1 MEWNCNVT
9 ITNLSLQALGTFS
22 SSSFLERDIKRFLVP
37 WGKKFLLNIKYKS
50 MNISLKTNLSFKNVT
65 IWTNSH
71 VCQWLYLW
79 HLLLKN
85 IVLAIIF
92 NHCSNYFLLSY
103 LNKML
108 LSKYL
113 WTLYVIER
121 GMKASKF
128 APHQNKWSLDLP
140 KIFFFPIRSFSAISC
155 LHNFRSV
162 FSPHKWF
169 GGLLYH
175 PPTITTRQSYKLCII
190 YYSVL
195 NSMIPKYSFSL

>member
-1 MEWNCNVT
+1 MEWNCNIT

-37 WGKKFLLNIKYKS
+37 WGKKFLLNIKFKS

-92 NHCSNYFLLSY
+92 NHCSIFCSLIWIKCYSPSTSEPS
-103 LNKML
+103 ML
-108 LSKYL
+108 LKGEWRL
-113 WTLYVIER
+113 
-121 GMKASKF
+121 
-128 APHQNKWSLDLP
+128 QNLHH
-140 KIFFFPIRSFSAISC
+140 IRTSEA
-155 LHNFRSV
+155 
-162 FSPHKWF
+162 
-169 GGLLYH
+169 
-175 PPTITTRQSYKLCII
+175 
-190 YYSVL
+190 
-195 NSMIPKYSFSL
+195 